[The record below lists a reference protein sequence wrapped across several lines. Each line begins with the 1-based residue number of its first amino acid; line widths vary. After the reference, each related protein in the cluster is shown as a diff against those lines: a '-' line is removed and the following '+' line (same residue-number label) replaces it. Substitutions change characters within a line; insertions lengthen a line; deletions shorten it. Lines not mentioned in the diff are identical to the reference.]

1 MAPTTARDR
10 ASKGLN
16 CRLEIER
23 LVIDQRGSNEFVGKR
38 GRCKEPGH
46 KRK

>member
-1 MAPTTARDR
+1 MASTTVRDR

-16 CRLEIER
+16 CRLGIER

-38 GRCKEPGH
+38 GRCEEPGH